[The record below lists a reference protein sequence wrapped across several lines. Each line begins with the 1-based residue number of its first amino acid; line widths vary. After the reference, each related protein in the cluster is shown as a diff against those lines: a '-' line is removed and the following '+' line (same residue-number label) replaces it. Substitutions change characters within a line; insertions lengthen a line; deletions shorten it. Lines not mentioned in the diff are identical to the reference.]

1 MYKNFE
7 DNMILVIDDFIDKEY
22 QEKIKSIMLGSQLY
36 FDGHPDG
43 GVEFPW
49 YFIEDVTSA
58 LDSDSQHRPAL
69 AHQYVTYR
77 DMEEMEKFDD
87 DTPGY
92 IESEL
97 HSLFI
102 PLLQRACFKLG
113 IGKVNALQGRSFL
126 QFPLRLK
133 DKTVDTPH
141 IDLETIRHFVVLYYV
156 CDSDGDTII
165 YNEREESKTYTVK
178 QRVTPK
184 QGRVVLFDG
193 GLMHTAEQP
202 INSNVRCIVNYD
214 LI

>member
-1 MYKNFE
+1 
-7 DNMILVIDDFIDKEY
+7 
-22 QEKIKSIMLGSQLY
+22 MLGSQLY

-165 YNEREESKTYTVK
+165 YNEREESKTYTIK

>member
-1 MYKNFE
+1 MYKKFE
-7 DNMILVIDDFIDKEY
+7 DNMIWVIDDFIDKEY

-77 DMEEMEKFDD
+77 DMDEMEKFDD
-87 DTPGY
+87 YTPGY

-165 YNEREESKTYTVK
+165 YNEREESKTYTIK